1 MLTMEIMPVSRE
13 VEDAVQAGMFPF
25 FISHEYQRLYK
36 LVREG
41 QVAGALFEARDVV
54 EVMLKFPTL
63 LGLAFLEQSGEDE
76 SLSAVMKDMVKRE
89 LTLGVWKQIAY
100 KVKRSLAKK
109 DDGEIIAEL
118 LDIVLK
124 FYSKSAVENWRND
137 MIGHGALPFEDD
149 VDFIQSFVKLVIGM
163 LQCLEESVAPY
174 SEVEIFCDGKKIIN
188 LEDLTEDMGVE
199 LIVKIAGCRSIRMG
213 NFVAGQRY
221 FFDGFC
227 YRILKSNCLDY
238 IYGKKEDYDIE
249 LYREWYKQINNKAE
263 IAAGVD
269 TAVVKRGTEERL
281 RSLNASEK
289 YLEFRYLKNWLERQ
303 LDKPKGIF
311 LLQMDRG
318 MGKTA
323 FVASIDPLLGREDVF
338 EECCIRSYYCSE
350 LSYRSVDEFVY
361 NVNNLFKLSRERDE
375 EIARCDFAELRLGDD
390 GKRLTCRNEDSGRL
404 EKFTVN
410 EINKILTDKI
420 SSEDNWLNISLG
432 NENQREKYVNH
443 LKKYMRKQFTASH
456 INVKSGLFDE
466 DFQSEIIEKC
476 QSRFLY
482 LKLAVDL
489 LIEYEKMH
497 MDYRLA
503 LDFTSVLATFLD
515 YIERCFGKK
524 LYEKAKRIIV
534 IIASSFIP
542 LTLEEICF
550 LNECRETSIPMYVL
564 AILKTFDSILMK
576 IRTPHGTC
584 FKMANADYIPVIM
597 KRYEDSLKDLV
608 GEWKNYILE
617 VNYEGNPGYLD
628 KSIYE
633 NRAEIYITANIYR
646 YMSEY
651 VPETLGEQEKM
662 SRLAKAI

>member
-1 MLTMEIMPVSRE
+1 M
-13 VEDAVQAGMFPF
+13 
-25 FISHEYQRLYK
+25 
-36 LVREG
+36 
-41 QVAGALFEARDVV
+41 
-54 EVMLKFPTL
+54 
-63 LGLAFLEQSGEDE
+63 
-76 SLSAVMKDMVKRE
+76 
-89 LTLGVWKQIAY
+89 
-100 KVKRSLAKK
+100 
-109 DDGEIIAEL
+109 
-118 LDIVLK
+118 
-124 FYSKSAVENWRND
+124 
-137 MIGHGALPFEDD
+137 
-149 VDFIQSFVKLVIGM
+149 
-163 LQCLEESVAPY
+163 
-174 SEVEIFCDGKKIIN
+174 
-188 LEDLTEDMGVE
+188 
-199 LIVKIAGCRSIRMG
+199 
-213 NFVAGQRY
+213 
-221 FFDGFC
+221 
-227 YRILKSNCLDY
+227 
-238 IYGKKEDYDIE
+238 
-249 LYREWYKQINNKAE
+249 
-263 IAAGVD
+263 
-269 TAVVKRGTEERL
+269 KRGTEERL

-289 YLEFRYLKNWLERQ
+289 YLEFRYLKGWLERQ

-404 EKFTVN
+404 EEFTVN
-410 EINKILTDKI
+410 EINKILTDII

-564 AILKTFDSILMK
+564 VILKTFDSILMK

-584 FKMANADYIPVIM
+584 YKMANADYIPVIM

-608 GEWKNYILE
+608 GEWKKYILE

-646 YMSEY
+646 YMREY
-651 VPETLGEQEKM
+651 VPETLGEQEEM
-662 SRLAKAI
+662 SRLAKAIFDYENHMPAIQKGEQERYWDIDMSEAVIHILEDEKNSGLHYDKMVFAKAYNNYAYHYCVLPEALDKKEQIINYYDNAIREMENIESVQGEELLTLSRVYAGRGAIRSRAKESVESIEKDYLASYRLCVEAMEKGEEKASYSYLLAVIRVMGIYGIRKYNEGKRCRS